1 MSIHIV
7 CALSPSSPLCLSPQP
22 SPIDSL
28 LLPPHISPHLLRS
41 HCFHWP
47 HLHLWKEY
55 LCWTLFKWPN
65 LNALFPATTLTSTET
80 MRSMDMSWVGYPG
93 RRTRLSAD
101 RSDLNFERN
110 VNTFFFTW
118 AGKAEHKSHLCLHI
132 YIPPYL
138 PGSTWRIT
146 MFTFGVLWMVD
157 VQKMFLKH
165 NWTVSPYTSH
175 LSLQVSG
182 TSSVQTLSRNTEMSP
197 TWAK

>member
-110 VNTFFFTW
+110 VNTFFSPELVKQST
-118 AGKAEHKSHLCLHI
+118 SHTCV
-132 YIPPYL
+132 YTSIPPTCQGA
-138 PGSTWRIT
+138 PGE
-146 MFTFGVLWMVD
+146 L
-157 VQKMFLKH
+157 QC
-165 NWTVSPYTSH
+165 SP
-175 LSLQVSG
+175 LEFCG
-182 TSSVQTLSRNTEMSP
+182 
-197 TWAK
+197 W

>member
-80 MRSMDMSWVGYPG
+80 MRSVDMSWVGYPG

-101 RSDLNFERN
+101 HSDLNFERN

-118 AGKAEHKSHLCLHI
+118 AGKAEYKSHLCLHI
-132 YIPPYL
+132 YSPL
-138 PGSTWRIT
+138 PAREHLENYD
-146 MFTFGVLWMVD
+146 VRLWSSVD
-157 VQKMFLKH
+157 GRCSKMFLKH
-165 NWTVSPYTSH
+165 NWTVSPYASH

-197 TWAK
+197 PWAK